1 MRSSERFEERAHL
14 SRIASGH
21 RRVLTPLIA
30 GASALA
36 GLAALLV
43 FAAPAS
49 ASSSVGLVPTNP
61 IAPTA
66 GSVSVAVDSSTGVI
80 YSSGYKSEELDAID
94 GATNAL
100 IAAIPLGFPAGSL
113 HQESVAVDPVTHAV
127 YVISPSS
134 AQVAVIDGSTNTISA
149 TIALPAVATGVAVD
163 PQTDR
168 VYLASAGAVFVLD
181 GATNAVTSIA
191 APATAWVSVNS
202 VTNTVYATSSTGLAV
217 IDGATAT
224 VRANVAISGTVYGAT
239 ADEANN
245 DVYLWSQ
252 PANTAGGPLVETVVS
267 GATDTIVGTIPNG
280 GHTAVNTATD
290 QVFIAPFPTDLVD
303 VDGATNT
310 IAGDIPDPT
319 AGSGEQLAVNQSTGN
334 VYMPTAV
341 DIRVYSA
348 PIVITSAAPSA
359 SLVQGVDYSERF
371 TASGVGAI
379 TYAVTS
385 GTLPTGIALDG
396 ASGILSGVPAAGG
409 TFSYSITATDA
420 IGGAVTT
427 AYSQRVI
434 GIDRVA
440 GGDRYSTS
448 VAVSEQ
454 EYPAGAPVVFIADGQ
469 NFPDALSAGPAAA
482 AMGGPVLLTAPG
494 WIPAQVSDEIS
505 RLKPS
510 KIVVVGGTVSVSA
523 SVFSELHGLVSNTVR
538 WAGADRYATS
548 RAVAA
553 NAFPNGSA
561 GVFIATA
568 TNFPDALAAGAV
580 AASFG
585 EPILL
590 LDGREPWLSDADVT
604 ALNALGPSRID
615 IVGGTASVS
624 SGVEADLNT
633 GGAIVSRWAGQD
645 RYETAE
651 RLNEAFYNTSG
662 TNGAQPGSTT
672 VFLAT
677 GTNFP
682 DALSAGP
689 WAGGIAVAPLY
700 SVPAGCVPQQVLA
713 DINGLGA
720 TQVVLIGGTATLTSG
735 VAALTPCG

>member
-1 MRSSERFEERAHL
+1 
-14 SRIASGH
+14 
-21 RRVLTPLIA
+21 
-30 GASALA
+30 
-36 GLAALLV
+36 
-43 FAAPAS
+43 
-49 ASSSVGLVPTNP
+49 
-61 IAPTA
+61 
-66 GSVSVAVDSSTGVI
+66 
-80 YSSGYKSEELDAID
+80 
-94 GATNAL
+94 
-100 IAAIPLGFPAGSL
+100 
-113 HQESVAVDPVTHAV
+113 
-127 YVISPSS
+127 
-134 AQVAVIDGSTNTISA
+134 
-149 TIALPAVATGVAVD
+149 
-163 PQTDR
+163 
-168 VYLASAGAVFVLD
+168 
-181 GATNAVTSIA
+181 
-191 APATAWVSVNS
+191 
-202 VTNTVYATSSTGLAV
+202 
-217 IDGATAT
+217 
-224 VRANVAISGTVYGAT
+224 
-239 ADEANN
+239 
-245 DVYLWSQ
+245 
-252 PANTAGGPLVETVVS
+252 
-267 GATDTIVGTIPNG
+267 
-280 GHTAVNTATD
+280 
-290 QVFIAPFPTDLVD
+290 
-303 VDGATNT
+303 
-310 IAGDIPDPT
+310 
-319 AGSGEQLAVNQSTGN
+319 
-334 VYMPTAV
+334 
-341 DIRVYSA
+341 
-348 PIVITSAAPSA
+348 
-359 SLVQGVDYSERF
+359 
-371 TASGVGAI
+371 
-379 TYAVTS
+379 
-385 GTLPTGIALDG
+385 
-396 ASGILSGVPAAGG
+396 
-409 TFSYSITATDA
+409 
-420 IGGAVTT
+420 
-427 AYSQRVI
+427 
-434 GIDRVA
+434 
-440 GGDRYSTS
+440 
-448 VAVSEQ
+448 VSEQ
-454 EYPAGAPVVFIADGQ
+454 EYPTGAPVVFIADGQ